1 MFIVFIVSDN
11 CKKQKTIFAII
22 KISNTQSIQIN
33 ETKYAVFLFYIQW
46 IHAIK
51 KIFVFR

>member
-33 ETKYAVFLFYIQW
+33 ETKYILHSMDTY
-46 IHAIK
+46 AIK